1 MLPLDNQD
9 MVALIKNGLTPT
21 PHPKRVIVIGAGMA
35 GLTAAYE
42 LQRAGHDVIV
52 LEAQQR
58 VGGRVYTMR
67 EPFTHGLYAEVG
79 AMRLPRTHHLTM
91 AYIDKFK
98 IKTSAFTMGNPKA
111 YYYLN
116 GRMPMP
122 IPTRSALISRRKSA
136 ARPPINSG
144 RRRSCRS

>member
-1 MLPLDNQD
+1 MLPLDDQD
-9 MVALIKNGLTPT
+9 MVALIKNGLMPT
-21 PHPKRVIVIGAGMA
+21 PHPQRVIVVGAGMA

-42 LQRAGHDVIV
+42 LQRAGHDVVV
-52 LEAQQR
+52 LEAQSR

-67 EPFTHGLYAEVG
+67 EPFSDGLYAEVG

-98 IKTSAFTMGNPKA
+98 IKTSPFTMGNPRA

-116 GRMPMP
+116 GRKF
-122 IPTRSALISRRKSA
+122 RKADADANPDSLGFDLA
-136 ARPPINSG
+136 PPERFAG
-144 RRRSCRS
+144 RRFGRRP